1 MYIDVIIPTMWYVKN
16 FDLVLTS
23 YVLNPKI
30 NKIILIDNNVSKRP
44 KYDIL
49 KDSKIELVCFNKN
62 IYVNPAWNEGY
73 RRSTSKIIAI
83 INDDIKVDSSVFDMV
98 HNFNLKKGD
107 LIGVNLTG
115 RKNNFIID
123 DFIPTE
129 ESIVKLEF
137 NNTQPIGGQAWAFG
151 ICMFMLRESYN
162 IIPDLYQLWYGDDYY
177 AQNSKNVYVIKSNK
191 IKGLISETLG
201 HLDFDDPESDIA
213 KRVKL
218 DSENLLKNNH
228 FKNCA
233 NWDLPIQTIRK
244 YENIKVDF
252 FENEYLK
259 AKNTPSDI
267 NENVHILY
275 DLCKDC
281 KTVVE
286 MGVRTGVSTRAF
298 LNANVDLI
306 SFDVFLDRTV
316 QRLFDKAR
324 SRGKNVQYI
333 KDDVLNIEIEETDF
347 LFIDTIH
354 NYDQLRK
361 ELKLH
366 GNKAQKYIA
375 FHDTYTYGLRGE
387 NVLGFDSKGL
397 LTAIIEFLIENPH
410 WKFKIFKTN
419 NNGLT
424 VLERYK

>member
-1 MYIDVIIPTMWYVKN
+1 MWYVKN
-16 FDLVLTS
+16 FELALTS
-23 YVLNPKI
+23 YVLNSKI
-30 NKIILIDNNVSKRP
+30 KKIILIDNNFENRP

-73 RRSTSKIIAI
+73 KKSTSKIIGI
-83 INDDIKVDSSVFDMV
+83 LNDDIHVDSSVFDMV
-98 HNFNLKKGD
+98 YNFNLKKDD
-107 LIGVNLTG
+107 LIGVSLSG

-123 DFIPTE
+123 DFVTTE
-129 ESIVKLEF
+129 EKIIELNYDKSH
-137 NNTQPIGGQAWAFG
+137 PIGGQAWAFG

-162 IIPDLYQLWYGDDYY
+162 LIPDLYHLWYGDDYY
-177 AQNSKNVYVIKSNK
+177 AQNAKKVYVIKSNK

-201 HLDFDDPESDIA
+201 NLDFDDIESDIA

-228 FKNCA
+228 FKNGK
-233 NWDLPIQTIRK
+233 NWDIPHKTIEK
-244 YENIKVDF
+244 YEKSKSDF
-252 FENEYLK
+252 FENEYEK

-267 NENVHILY
+267 NENLHVLY

-281 KTVVE
+281 KTVIE

-306 SFDVFLDRTV
+306 SFDVMLDKTV
-316 QRLFDKAR
+316 QKLFDKAKK
-324 SRGKNVQYI
+324 RGKNVQYI
-333 KDDVLNIEIEETDF
+333 KDDVLNIEIEETDM

-354 NYDQLRK
+354 NYDQLKK

-366 GNKAQKYIA
+366 GNKAQKYIV

-387 NVLGFDSKGL
+387 SILGFDNKGL
-397 LTAIIEFLIENPH
+397 LTAIIEFLIENTH